1 MLVIAAPAVCL
12 ELPLIT
18 ADKKIQKV
26 TGLEVI
32 EYHLSAGV

>member
-1 MLVIAAPAVCL
+1 MLLSLRLRLL